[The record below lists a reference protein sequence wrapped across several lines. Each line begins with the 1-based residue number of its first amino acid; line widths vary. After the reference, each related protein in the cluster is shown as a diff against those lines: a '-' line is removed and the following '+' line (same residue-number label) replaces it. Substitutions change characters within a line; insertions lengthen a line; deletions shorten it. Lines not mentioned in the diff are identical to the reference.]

1 VDHPNPG
8 KVDEIGFT
16 DLMNGASS
24 PACTRLDWIEVLRE
38 DRRRS
43 EQKS

>member
-1 VDHPNPG
+1 MAHPDLT

-24 PACTRLDWIEVLRE
+24 PACTRLDWIEVYGKPVKRAE
-38 DRRRS
+38 A
-43 EQKS
+43 KP